1 VIAMMA
7 SAKQQT
13 THFII
18 ALCLFAAMCVAQTKL
33 DQLGAAVPKH
43 QRFMYLPDG
52 KILKAATLGFREVAS
67 DFIWLQVIQ
76 VTGERQVSQEAGQW
90 IARAL
95 DVVTTLDPKFVKAYE
110 IGGIALCTV
119 VAMPEESNRLLEK
132 GMLHNP
138 QAWTLPFLL
147 GINHYFEFVDDEK
160 AAEFM
165 AKAARLPG
173 APPNVPR
180 IAARLLVS
188 ARAPQQAVELLAN
201 VYEET
206 TDENVRLLL
215 EQRLKETIVERDL
228 QILEQ
233 AIGRYQ
239 AEYARRPSRL
249 EELVRPGL
257 LPALP
262 VEPFGGRY
270 LYDAVSGKVRS
281 SEVEER
287 KQPRRWARSH
297 LQSPK

>member
-1 VIAMMA
+1 MMA
-7 SAKQQT
+7 SAKQQPT
-13 THFII
+13 PFII
-18 ALCLFAAMCVAQTKL
+18 ALCLFTALCMAQTKL

-76 VTGERQVSQEAGQW
+76 ATGERQVSQEAGQW

-95 DVVTTLDPKFVKAYE
+95 DVVTTLDPKFVRAYE

-119 VAMPEESNRLLEK
+119 VVMPEESNRLLEK

-138 QAWTLPFLL
+138 QAWRLPFLL

-160 AAEFM
+160 AADFM

-188 ARAPQQAVELLAN
+188 AKAPQQAVELLAN

-249 EELVRPGL
+249 EELVHSGL
-257 LPALP
+257 LPSLP
-262 VEPFGGRY
+262 LEPFGGRY

-287 KQPRRWARSH
+287 KQPRRWARSRS
-297 LQSPK
+297 QSPT